1 MGNELVSNTEREVLS
16 SEWEPKTQNSEL
28 ITQNSAKP
36 VTQHS
41 ELLLEERDMQQRRSQ
56 SIVQEKSFHFAVQ
69 LVNYSRRLRKDST
82 DLVLTRQLLRSGTSI
97 GANVEE
103 ALGGQSSKDFISKLA
118 IAAKEARET
127 GYWLRL
133 IRETQPHDQ
142 QELADLLKE
151 CGELVKM
158 LNSIILTTR
167 SKLLTHE
174 NSELR
179 TQNSAKPLTQNPKL
193 RTQNFPTA
201 EVLWT
206 T

>member
-1 MGNELVSNTEREVLS
+1 MDH
-16 SEWEPKTQNSEL
+16 Q
-28 ITQNSAKP
+28 
-36 VTQHS
+36 
-41 ELLLEERDMQQRRSQ
+41 RSQ
-56 SIVQEKSFHFAVQ
+56 SIVQDKSFRFAVQ
-69 LVNYSRRLRKDST
+69 IVGYIRRQQKDHVN
-82 DLVLTRQLLRSGTSI
+82 LVLTRQLLRSGTSI

-133 IRETQPHDQ
+133 IRETQPHNHP
-142 QELADLLKE
+142 ELASLLAE

-167 SKLLTHE
+167 RKLAAGADSEPRTQ

-179 TQNSAKPLTQNPKL
+179 TQNSAKPSTQNSEIGKSVNSEL
-193 RTQNFPTA
+193 RTQNSKLPI
-201 EVLWT
+201 V
-206 T
+206 

>member
-1 MGNELVSNTEREVLS
+1 ME
-16 SEWEPKTQNSEL
+16 
-28 ITQNSAKP
+28 
-36 VTQHS
+36 
-41 ELLLEERDMQQRRSQ
+41 QRRSQ
-56 SIVQEKSFHFAVQ
+56 SIVQEKSFRFAVQ
-69 LVNYSRRLRKDST
+69 IVGHIRRQQKDHIN
-82 DLVLTRQLLRSGTSI
+82 LVLTRQLLRSGTSV

-133 IRETQPHDQ
+133 IRETQPHNHP
-142 QELADLLKE
+142 ELASLLAE

-167 SKLLTHE
+167 RKLQIHE

-179 TQNSAKPLTQNPKL
+179 TLNSKPPIL
-193 RTQNFPTA
+193 
-201 EVLWT
+201 
-206 T
+206 

>member
-1 MGNELVSNTEREVLS
+1 LAGNTEREVLS
-16 SEWEPKTQNSEL
+16 SEWESENSEL
-28 ITQNSAKP
+28 RTYNSKLGEAGDSALR
-36 VTQHS
+36 TLIE
-41 ELLLEERDMQQRRSQ
+41 ELDMQQRRSQ

-97 GANVEE
+97 GANIEE

-118 IAAKEARET
+118 IAPKEARET

-133 IRETQPHDQ
+133 LRETQPHDQ

-151 CGELVKM
+151 CDGLLRM

-167 SKLLTHE
+167 RKIMTRE

-179 TQNSAKPLTQNPKL
+179 TQNSEPVIAVNSEP
-193 RTQNFPTA
+193 RTQNS
-201 EVLWT
+201 ELLSS
-206 T
+206 

>member
-1 MGNELVSNTEREVLS
+1 M
-16 SEWEPKTQNSEL
+16 EP
-28 ITQNSAKP
+28 
-36 VTQHS
+36 
-41 ELLLEERDMQQRRSQ
+41 RRSQ
-56 SIVQEKSFHFAVQ
+56 SIVQDKSFRFAVHIVEYIRRQ
-69 LVNYSRRLRKDST
+69 QKDHVN
-82 DLVLTRQLLRSGTSI
+82 LVLNRQLLRSGTSI

-118 IAAKEARET
+118 IAAKEAREA

-133 IRETQPHDQ
+133 IRETQPHNHP
-142 QELADLLKE
+142 ELASLLTE

-179 TQNSAKPLTQNPKL
+179 TKNSELGKAGNSELKTQNSAKPLTHNSELGKSVNSEL
-193 RTQNFPTA
+193 RTYNSEPPGS
-201 EVLWT
+201 
-206 T
+206 